1 VGSTNKNTGSDGGG
15 KGLLLVIAAVVGGVM
30 LFSNKG
36 EEAGAIGD
44 QPASLVGSELATPP
58 AAAPAAVT
66 APDPA
71 DAAALTGARHLRL
84 ALDAEAFAG
93 AIIYSQNCFASLT
106 RGFSWQKLD
115 QCGAFDALAQI
126 GARESTEITADE
138 AAYFDAATTEARFL
152 AAAAPAN
159 VEETGV
165 REHIRGV
172 QVAALSHLAVL
183 QAPAPAPVSK
193 PTIEPASEVAS
204 TEEPWLADLDE
215 AGSTAESTSAPDVE
229 EPAQEAAE

>member
-36 EEAGAIGD
+36 EQADAIGD
-44 QPASLVGSELATPP
+44 QSVNLGGSELTTPP
-58 AAAPAAVT
+58 AAPQAASTAPA
-66 APDPA
+66 PA
-71 DAAALTGARHLRL
+71 DASALTGARHLRL

-93 AIIYSQNCFASLT
+93 AIVYSQNCYASLT
-106 RGFSWQKLD
+106 RRFSWQKLD
-115 QCGAFDALAQI
+115 QCGAFDALAQV
-126 GARESTEITADE
+126 GARESTEITPDE
-138 AAYFDAATTEARFL
+138 AAYFDAAATEARFL

-183 QAPAPAPVSK
+183 QAPAPAPV
-193 PTIEPASEVAS
+193 PNPVFEPASEVAS
-204 TEEPWLADLDE
+204 AEEPWLAVPDE
-215 AGSTAESTSAPDVE
+215 AGSAVESTSAPDVE
-229 EPAQEAAE
+229 EPAQEAVE